1 MYFITCFQKCERDE
15 LGWFDGGC
23 QRTFGY
29 RETLESAE
37 EALNLNMCDMREG
50 LYDYAVIE
58 KLGPYIHPNA
68 EEEIW
73 FKWDDEK
80 SGFFRTDKPE
90 ATYGFCNYAFG

>member
-1 MYFITCFQKCERDE
+1 MYFITCFQKCERNE

-29 RETLESAE
+29 RETLELAE

-58 KLGPYIHPNA
+58 KLGPYIHPLA

-80 SGFFRTDKPE
+80 SGFFRIDKPE